1 MPHIPDSSDESETD
15 RDGVLSTRGEI
26 HASVIGLA
34 VGIVVVA
41 TGSWKLAVLF
51 VFVAL
56 GVKLGSLQ
64 SAGLSEIRR
73 EPWYALSTFLI
84 PVLTDIA
91 AGTL

>member
-1 MPHIPDSSDESETD
+1 MPLIPDSSDESETD
-15 RDGVLSTRGEI
+15 RDGFLSTRGEI

-41 TGSWKLAVLF
+41 TGSWKLAALF
-51 VFVAL
+51 VSVTL

-73 EPWYALSTFLI
+73 EPWYALSAFLV
-84 PVLTDIA
+84 PVLTDIV